1 MSEQQAQYGGLSCR
15 QLESR
20 KASILSS
27 PESSNWLKTAI
38 LESWERDIHDAITDI
53 ETLWELLKAKEK
65 GQMWVSGF
73 VWGKYGES
81 RYALPTLPDD
91 AREWLEGFGFGSA
104 ESGNPETIRQAF
116 IRLLS
121 DKPDVLRVVL
131 NASVPD

>member
-1 MSEQQAQYGGLSCR
+1 MSETKAQYGGLSCR

-27 PESSNWLKTAI
+27 PESSNWLKAAI
-38 LESWERDIHDAITDI
+38 LENWERDINDAITDI

-65 GQMWVSGF
+65 GQMWVSGY
-73 VWGKYGES
+73 VWGKYGIS

-91 AREWLEGFGFGSA
+91 AIEWVQGFGFGNA
-104 ESGNPETIRQAF
+104 ESGNAETDQQAF

-121 DKPDVLRVVL
+121 DKPESLRAVL
-131 NASVPD
+131 NAYAQD